1 MGNKKKIAVEQILKL
16 CNYESTSELKKN
28 VYIIVKE

>member
-16 CNYESTSELKKN
+16 CNYESTSELKKKC
-28 VYIIVKE
+28 VYNS